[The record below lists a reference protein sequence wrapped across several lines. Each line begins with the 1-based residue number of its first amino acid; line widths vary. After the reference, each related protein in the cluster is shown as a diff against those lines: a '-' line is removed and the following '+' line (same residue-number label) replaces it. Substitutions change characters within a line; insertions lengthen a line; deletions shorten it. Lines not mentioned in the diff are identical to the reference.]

1 MGRDTMVPN
10 GGRKK
15 MLDALCTSGMIE
27 RDDIITGMLLE
38 YSDVD
43 TIKILENCMNEKECD
58 KRFVHVNSVDMY
70 LHIADLIERN
80 GCIAN
85 SEIAGN
91 S

>member
-43 TIKILENCMNEKECD
+43 TIKILENFLNENLDSTFRTC
-58 KRFVHVNSVDMY
+58 
-70 LHIADLIERN
+70 
-80 GCIAN
+80 G
-85 SEIAGN
+85 
-91 S
+91 